1 MRCAVW
7 LLFEIVAGRGSG
19 RLLFQIKGTVHTAQG
34 EIFVKNLKKRP
45 SELSINTNILENFAH
60 TVFTYQGAPG
70 VVAQWE
76 RALQA
81 PIPCSIGSMS
91 ILSKVQL

>member
-19 RLLFQIKGTVHTAQG
+19 RLLFRIKGTVNNAQG

-45 SELSINTNILENFAH
+45 SELLINTNILENFAH
-60 TVFTYQGAPG
+60 WLHNEQCTHTS
-70 VVAQWE
+70 E
-76 RALQA
+76 LDRA
-81 PIPCSIGSMS
+81 PI
-91 ILSKVQL
+91 LSG